1 MERNGESK
9 YRDGAELCSAVEASD
24 DLLTVTMEDIRKADG
39 RFGKLGPHVQ
49 VKLAQW
55 LENEGMAAIP
65 PELKRYQHEEVRV
78 YRAGTTV
85 AELVKAVLQPSE
97 SGDNVLRERGGASD
111 GDAQG
116 KLDNIRAIIES

>member
-1 MERNGESK
+1 MDKGGQGK
-9 YRDGAELCSAVEASD
+9 YRDGEHLCSAVEASG

-49 VKLAQW
+49 AKLAQW

-65 PELKRYQHEEVRV
+65 PELKRYQHEEIRI

-97 SGDNVLRERGGASD
+97 NGDNALRERGGASD

-116 KLDNIRAIIES
+116 KLDDIRAIIES